1 MDMPWKPI
9 RGIDGFDLR
18 AVDGAGIIDGDAPAT
33 SLIAPY
39 AVNVVRSAVSRTVV
53 TGWYVIDMGVP

>member
-9 RGIDGFDLR
+9 REINGFDLR
-18 AVDGAGIIDGDAPAT
+18 AVDGAWIIDGAAPVT

-39 AVNVVRSAVSRTVV
+39 AVNVVRSAVSRTAA
-53 TGWYVIDMGVP
+53 TL

>member
-9 RGIDGFDLR
+9 RGIDGCDLR

-39 AVNVVRSAVSRTVV
+39 AVNVVRSAVSRTAA
-53 TGWYVIDMGVP
+53 TL